1 MDRPQQISVFH
12 LRLNV
17 NSALH
22 LQTDITIVGV
32 SCQKNFPHVIA
43 TRLLKTRCR
52 FFLAL
57 SFGMSSTDQESA
69 KTISSEKPAGT
80 LGWRERTIGA
90 VLVLAAVAA
99 MAG

>member
-1 MDRPQQISVFH
+1 MI
-12 LRLNV
+12 LNAADV
-17 NSALH
+17 S
-22 LQTDITIVGV
+22 DI
-32 SCQKNFPHVIA
+32 KFPHIIA

-69 KTISSEKPAGT
+69 KTIPSQKPAGT

-90 VLVLAAVAA
+90 IFFLAVVTA
-99 MAG
+99 MAGWLYLLIMWVATIAAWLLS